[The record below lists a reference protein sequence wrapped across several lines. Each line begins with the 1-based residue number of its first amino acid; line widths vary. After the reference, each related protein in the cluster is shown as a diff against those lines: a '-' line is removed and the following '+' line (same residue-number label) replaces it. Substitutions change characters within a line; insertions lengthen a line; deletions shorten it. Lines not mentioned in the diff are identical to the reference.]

1 MSFELKKDN
10 SFVRKMAKEPELKRC
25 PFCGG
30 EAEVVG
36 HYVKGGPNNYQYFVR
51 CKRYKVAPM
60 VYGMNFKKKEKAI
73 EAWNRRVS
81 DETTNGRP

>member
-10 SFVRKMAKEPELKRC
+10 SFVRKMAREPEPKKC

-51 CKRYKVAPM
+51 CKRCKVRPTL
-60 VYGMNFKKKEKAI
+60 YGMNFKKKEKAI
-73 EAWNRRVS
+73 EAWNRRAN
-81 DETTNGRP
+81 DEI